1 MAGPGKDSAIS
12 HSDFQRCFPLLVSFI
27 HFVLTCLQLAGAQEQ
42 AFVQTDYREL
52 RHMVDGAPL
61 QGSDAQTFGA
71 RPPEDSFWD
80 HRKIR
85 LKPPLLDF
93 EEQPVGI
100 PKLEKVVVI
109 NPSRKESLR
118 LEAVSGT
125 TLHFHSSFFQQ
136 KLLPPGGNTSFDVVF
151 LARMVGNV
159 ENTLFIQTN
168 KGTFPYQVFGV
179 GVPNPYRL
187 RPFLGAR
194 VPLNSSFSPV
204 INMHN
209 PHSEPL
215 QVVEMYSSG
224 GDLHLEL
231 PSGQTEA
238 PQKLWEIPPYETKP
252 VMRASFVGRE
262 EKNHTAFIRIKTLP
276 NHESLILPVEVEV
289 TSAPGIYSS
298 TEMLDFGTLL
308 SVDEPKT
315 LQLHLLNPMARDV
328 QITNIK
334 LSSPNDAVS
343 IDYKP
348 VTLKPSVGGRDTKVA
363 SVTFY
368 ANKATTHRQWAG
380 KIVVK
385 SKDKNIPKLE
395 IPYQAEVLHGT
406 LGYEQNCT
414 LFYIGPAT
422 TEPIVREVML
432 TNTFDFP
439 VVVHNATL
447 PEEAQQYFSI
457 VDFPEPV
464 TILPQKKH
472 VPFLL
477 KFLPDGVNSV
487 LSTFLLLYTNIS
499 RFSLPVQSYSGLLKA
514 SVHSA
519 DNSLDFGT
527 MGSKDKRSMTFAVT
541 NSNPTEVTINSIN
554 TTLPMHETRFEI
566 LGVEEG
572 NGTYLTMEHRD
583 RPQVPFTLKPHHY
596 SVWLVEVVAPKEEG
610 VFQGSF
616 NIVTDHETLQI
627 PMSARVALGSI
638 TAKEI
643 KFSPT
648 FPGKVAHKSIFVQ
661 SSFSY
666 KTKVESLVPVL
677 PADDRF
683 YFKKKDSIKTEVEPN
698 KKTKIGTL
706 FFDPRLECLD
716 DCYVGLPTSTADGHQ
731 WLSSLTLDKEAGDID
746 SQLYQNF
753 LTKWTDLKTSGQT
766 SPNVTL
772 HISTSLVKG
781 PLTTASAQLQ
791 FPTLVTDQNL
801 DFPLTH
807 VGGKS
812 TRRLTIQNPADVPIL
827 VQLVPLALYPNAS
840 SVLEYIHH
848 SIDPHNK
855 IFELTADSDIF
866 YILDTENKNVSTS
879 RSIATQRSTVE
890 SKLGVRPNR
899 TVVTASIAPG
909 AEFSVHVGFTPK
921 SSEAQV
927 LTAIFIR
934 NNLTILDA
942 VIASGQGAREEF
954 RLGNR
959 KPGKGTKL
967 KFDLKEEHLADCN
980 RTLKARVPNFTVRK
994 TFMAKNAGQL
1004 PIQVTQME
1012 INGQLCQGYGFRVLN
1027 CEPFTINPNGT
1038 HRVDIAFTPDF
1049 TLAQVQRELWI
1060 TTARDQVL
1068 KYTLLAK
1075 VPHNKLGPCA
1085 AAMPRP
1091 PWEHMLYVSCAF
1103 LMTVLFI
1110 GVLMAAYLES
1120 ERITEPLNRR
1130 NLGNDL
1136 QQQHQ
1141 NILPPEKLNPFDL
1154 RKDVDRGKP
1163 LHHDVT
1169 DGAHDQTGSAVRRK
1183 KDPSPPSGGG
1193 SVTPTLLNNRVV
1205 SSQAVNN
1212 GKTNITVVS
1221 EKKFLPD
1228 KIKHNN
1234 LGNQVSFVDNI
1245 HDDPS
1250 SKRSRPSKQRNLEDW
1265 ETLDEMEKCKPEGSF
1280 DDVEL
1285 PPKGSKDGKG
1295 RRSSE
1300 PLTSLQE
1307 DLSLETTQE
1316 SPNSSSPQRR
1326 GGKVKPKRK
1335 LKTALR
1341 REEKERRARE
1351 RKEAMKEQIP
1361 DDASS
1366 TTTENSNPDLES
1378 IDKDSKD
1385 TSSVLSDLSD
1395 QLEPFGPPDNG
1406 KEKPKTKSKKE
1417 PLAMDPEDFKPFEK
1431 ARSKSRRSDKENLYG
1446 NVMRPSS
1453 SDMSGL
1459 ILNFTEEGIAAEGQR
1474 RTLELPYTTALEASE
1489 RQAKG
1494 LTSPHSIAASVAKR
1508 ALKKNRKGRD
1518 EKSDTSSEGGKDSPP
1533 PLWDLPKSGSA
1544 SEDSLHQ
1551 LSLQTRQAGHLFRDE
1566 ILSSGSLSP
1575 SSPTPLTGNAPQVA
1589 SRLTG
1594 SSYSSVVSGAN
1605 KRKTVSKTMSA
1616 PMDPLASAFTPA
1628 STSQKNPG
1636 VIGSKTMPPKSLS
1649 MTSLKRN
1656 PWKASGQDSSN
1667 TSSESSS
1674 PGASWAGAGSQ
1685 RLTSG
1690 FSSEGNVPSAFFS
1703 DVSAFPPT
1711 PTGTEYKGTP
1721 ASLKDSAVGFERS
1734 IKRPREADPFSSSW
1748 EGVFN
1753 PAANVNNL
1761 LEEDP
1766 QPTFDPQATFH
1777 PFGTVAGTSAL
1788 WDTPSFSSAMG
1799 EQPPWS
1805 RETGSPQR
1813 PSPLL
1818 STSAPTSMWDI
1829 PASSADALWSMPSTT
1844 STAGLFPSIWPPS
1857 PDTLQGGAAAHPDG
1871 NGQEKP
1877 EAQSAVSRL
1886 GSLFSNSIWGPSLAG
1901 VNSDPWAPAPK
1912 KDDN

>member
-1 MAGPGKDSAIS
+1 
-12 HSDFQRCFPLLVSFI
+12 
-27 HFVLTCLQLAGAQEQ
+27 
-42 AFVQTDYREL
+42 
-52 RHMVDGAPL
+52 
-61 QGSDAQTFGA
+61 
-71 RPPEDSFWD
+71 
-80 HRKIR
+80 
-85 LKPPLLDF
+85 
-93 EEQPVGI
+93 
-100 PKLEKVVVI
+100 
-109 NPSRKESLR
+109 
-118 LEAVSGT
+118 
-125 TLHFHSSFFQQ
+125 
-136 KLLPPGGNTSFDVVF
+136 
-151 LARMVGNV
+151 
-159 ENTLFIQTN
+159 
-168 KGTFPYQVFGV
+168 
-179 GVPNPYRL
+179 
-187 RPFLGAR
+187 
-194 VPLNSSFSPV
+194 
-204 INMHN
+204 
-209 PHSEPL
+209 
-215 QVVEMYSSG
+215 VVEMYSSG

-308 SVDEPKT
+308 SV
-315 LQLHLLNPMARDV
+315 
-328 QITNIK
+328 
-334 LSSPNDAVS
+334 
-343 IDYKP
+343 
-348 VTLKPSVGGRDTKVA
+348 
-363 SVTFY
+363 

-616 NIVTDHETLQI
+616 NIITDHETLQI

-942 VIASGQGAREEF
+942 VIASGQGHGKSSVWATGNLARA
-954 RLGNR
+954 
-959 KPGKGTKL
+959 PSS
-967 KFDLKEEHLADCN
+967 

-1154 RKDVDRGKP
+1154 RKDVDRGKA

-1183 KDPSPPSGGG
+1183 KDPSPPGGGG

-1307 DLSLETTQE
+1307 DLCLETTQE

-1326 GGKVKPKRK
+1326 KFV
-1335 LKTALR
+1335 L
-1341 REEKERRARE
+1341 
-1351 RKEAMKEQIP
+1351 
-1361 DDASS
+1361 
-1366 TTTENSNPDLES
+1366 DL
-1378 IDKDSKD
+1378 
-1385 TSSVLSDLSD
+1385 
-1395 QLEPFGPPDNG
+1395 
-1406 KEKPKTKSKKE
+1406 
-1417 PLAMDPEDFKPFEK
+1417 
-1431 ARSKSRRSDKENLYG
+1431 
-1446 NVMRPSS
+1446 
-1453 SDMSGL
+1453 
-1459 ILNFTEEGIAAEGQR
+1459 
-1474 RTLELPYTTALEASE
+1474 
-1489 RQAKG
+1489 
-1494 LTSPHSIAASVAKR
+1494 
-1508 ALKKNRKGRD
+1508 
-1518 EKSDTSSEGGKDSPP
+1518 
-1533 PLWDLPKSGSA
+1533 
-1544 SEDSLHQ
+1544 
-1551 LSLQTRQAGHLFRDE
+1551 
-1566 ILSSGSLSP
+1566 
-1575 SSPTPLTGNAPQVA
+1575 
-1589 SRLTG
+1589 
-1594 SSYSSVVSGAN
+1594 
-1605 KRKTVSKTMSA
+1605 
-1616 PMDPLASAFTPA
+1616 
-1628 STSQKNPG
+1628 
-1636 VIGSKTMPPKSLS
+1636 
-1649 MTSLKRN
+1649 
-1656 PWKASGQDSSN
+1656 
-1667 TSSESSS
+1667 
-1674 PGASWAGAGSQ
+1674 
-1685 RLTSG
+1685 
-1690 FSSEGNVPSAFFS
+1690 
-1703 DVSAFPPT
+1703 
-1711 PTGTEYKGTP
+1711 
-1721 ASLKDSAVGFERS
+1721 
-1734 IKRPREADPFSSSW
+1734 
-1748 EGVFN
+1748 
-1753 PAANVNNL
+1753 
-1761 LEEDP
+1761 
-1766 QPTFDPQATFH
+1766 
-1777 PFGTVAGTSAL
+1777 
-1788 WDTPSFSSAMG
+1788 
-1799 EQPPWS
+1799 
-1805 RETGSPQR
+1805 
-1813 PSPLL
+1813 
-1818 STSAPTSMWDI
+1818 
-1829 PASSADALWSMPSTT
+1829 
-1844 STAGLFPSIWPPS
+1844 
-1857 PDTLQGGAAAHPDG
+1857 
-1871 NGQEKP
+1871 
-1877 EAQSAVSRL
+1877 
-1886 GSLFSNSIWGPSLAG
+1886 
-1901 VNSDPWAPAPK
+1901 
-1912 KDDN
+1912 